1 RSPCREYRAPAFA
14 QRLPAPPRPP
24 PHLLDEGRAMNEPH
38 ATAPQEAAAWKATP
52 GTGDASLLRHSGER
66 YQAPPARALAHGP
79 SMIDTEFRRLLEALP
94 AAAYT
99 CDPDGLITYYN
110 RRAREM
116 WGRAPRLNDPADRY
130 CGSLRLFLPDGT
142 PLAHERCWMAR
153 ALEERKEFDGEEVVI
168 EKPDGTRHTA
178 LVHANPIFGDD
189 GRLLGGV
196 NVLIDITDRK
206 RAETALRESD
216 RAKTRFLA
224 ILAHELRNPLAPLR
238 NALQLL
244 RLVRDDAMAA
254 GAARDI
260 MERQLGQLVRLIDD
274 LLDLSR
280 ISSGKIEL
288 RKARV
293 DLGAVIGDALETSA
307 PNLQAANLVLTVQ
320 RPDPPITLR
329 ADRTRLAQA
338 IANVLNNAAKFT
350 ASGGQVWLTADRE
363 GDEAIVRVRDTGIGI
378 RPESVGALFS
388 ASTPGKTDTSEGLG
402 VGLSLVRE
410 LIALHGG
417 SVEAHSE
424 GTGLG
429 SEFVMRLPIEA
440 EAAAAARRG
449 ADLGGEQYRILIA
462 DDNRDSADSL
472 ALMLGALG
480 HTTRVAYDGEEAL
493 EVAHA
498 FRPQVAL
505 LDIGMPKLDGC
516 ATCRRLRAQD
526 GGENILIAA
535 ITGWGREDDKRRS
548 LDAGFNLHI
557 VKPVDPVALAQLLDG
572 LAVAAPH

>member
-1 RSPCREYRAPAFA
+1 
-14 QRLPAPPRPP
+14 
-24 PHLLDEGRAMNEPH
+24 MTEPTVPEPGAALH
-38 ATAPQEAAAWKATP
+38 AWASMP
-52 GTGDASLLRHSGER
+52 GMADASVPRRSGER
-66 YQAPPARALAHGP
+66 YQAPPADAHADG
-79 SMIDTEFRRLLEALP
+79 SLMIDIEFRRLLEALP

-99 CDPDGLITYYN
+99 CDADGLITYYN
-110 RRAREM
+110 RRALEM

-130 CGSLRLFLPDGT
+130 CGSFRLYLPDGS
-142 PLAHERCWMAR
+142 PLPHDRCWMAR
-153 ALEERKEFDGEEVVI
+153 ALEERREFNGEEVII
-168 EKPDGTRHTA
+168 EKPDGSRHTA
-178 LVHANPIFGDD
+178 LAHANPIFAD
-189 GRLLGGV
+189 GGALLGAV

-216 RAKTRFLA
+216 RAKSRFLA

-238 NALQLL
+238 NALQVL

-288 RKARV
+288 RKASV

-320 RPDPPITLR
+320 RPDPPITLL

-350 ASGGQVWLTADRE
+350 ASGGQVWLTADRQ
-363 GDEAIVRVRDTGIGI
+363 GDEAVVRVRDTGIGI
-378 RPESVGALFS
+378 RAESVDALFS
-388 ASTPGKTDTSEGLG
+388 PSTQSKTDMSEGLG

-410 LIALHGG
+410 LIGLHGG
-417 SVEAHSE
+417 SVAAHSE

-429 SEFVMRLPIEA
+429 SEFVMRLPIET
-440 EAAAAARRG
+440 EQPSMPKRG
-449 ADLGGEQYRILIA
+449 TEYGTEQCRILIA

-472 ALMLGALG
+472 ALMLSALG

-493 EVAHA
+493 AVARA
-498 FRPQVAL
+498 FHPQVAL

-516 ATCRRLRAQD
+516 ATCRHLRAQE

-535 ITGWGREDDKRRS
+535 LTGWGREDDKRRS

-557 VKPVDPVALAQLLDG
+557 VKPVDPVALAQLIEG